1 MTVCGFLA
9 GSSRLLAF
17 RFRVPLALYGKSKA
31 WLLRK
36 QKQKQKNNDLLNIC
50 IVNFFFHYDMIVS
63 MVQRISDSISIINLT
78 KTTSRY

>member
-36 QKQKQKNNDLLNIC
+36 QKQKHNDLLHVC
-50 IVNFFFHYDMIVS
+50 IVNFNYDMIVP
-63 MVQRISDSISIINLT
+63 MVQRISDYISIINLI
-78 KTTSRY
+78 KTTSR